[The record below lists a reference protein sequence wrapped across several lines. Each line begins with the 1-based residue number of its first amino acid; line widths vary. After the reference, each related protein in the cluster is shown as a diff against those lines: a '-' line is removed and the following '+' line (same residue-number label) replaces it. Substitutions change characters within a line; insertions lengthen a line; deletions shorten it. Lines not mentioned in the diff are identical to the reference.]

1 VFLSRVIPRL
11 LCCCLT
17 LALPTF
23 GAPGFR
29 VGDLWIVDTSVP
41 DVLQSQTLQ
50 APPELTASGKLQYEI
65 GFSTREQVDLGFLFD
80 SLTIA
85 LANADGSSAVN
96 LFTADV
102 FGLTIVPFSSTGLM
116 GNGGVAGQ
124 PTSLRTSLLDNPTM
138 SFAYAI
144 EVTLPP
150 SLAGTELRTTFSFFN
165 NGDDVPTRS
174 YATLIPEPST
184 LALVGV
190 GGAFALAAVNRKRAR
205 K

>member
-1 VFLSRVIPRL
+1 VFFARATLQL
-11 LCCCLT
+11 GCCLT
-17 LALPTF
+17 LALPVF

-65 GFSTREQVDLGFLFD
+65 GFSTRERVDLGFLFD
-80 SLTIA
+80 SLTVA
-85 LANADGSSAVN
+85 VASADGSGAVN

-102 FGLTIVPFSSTGLM
+102 FGLSLMPFSPTGLL
-116 GNGGVAGQ
+116 GNGAITAR
-124 PTSLRTSLLDNPTM
+124 PTSLRTSLLDNPTV
-138 SFAYAI
+138 SFAYAV

-150 SLAGTELRTTFSFFN
+150 ALAGTELRTTFNFFN
-165 NGDDVPTRS
+165 NGDDVPTQS

-184 LALVGV
+184 LALLSV
-190 GGAFALAAVNRKRAR
+190 GGAFCWWVIYQKRTRK
-205 K
+205 

>member
-1 VFLSRVIPRL
+1 VISRL
-11 LCCCLT
+11 LCCSLT
-17 LALPTF
+17 LALPAF

-50 APPELTASGKLQYEI
+50 APPELTASGKLRYEI

-102 FGLTIVPFSSTGLM
+102 FGLTLVPLSPTGLM
-116 GNGGVAGQ
+116 GSGGVNAQ
-124 PTSLRTSLLDNPTM
+124 PTSMRTALLDNPTV
-138 SFAYAI
+138 SFAYAV

-150 SLAGTELRTTFSFFN
+150 ALAGTELRTTFSFFN
-165 NGDDVPTRS
+165 NGDDIPTQS

-184 LALVGV
+184 LGLLGV
-190 GGAFALAAVNRKRAR
+190 GGAFVLLAVHRKRAR

>member
-1 VFLSRVIPRL
+1 MFLSRATL
-11 LCCCLT
+11 QLACCLT
-17 LALPTF
+17 LALPAF
-23 GAPGFR
+23 GAPAFR

-50 APPELTASGKLQYEI
+50 APPDLTASGKLQYEI
-65 GFSTREQVDLGFLFD
+65 GFSTREQADLGFLFD
-80 SLTIA
+80 SLTVA
-85 LANADGSSAVN
+85 LANADGSAAVN

-102 FGLTIVPFSSTGLM
+102 FGLTIVPFSPTGLM
-116 GNGGVAGQ
+116 GNGGVTAQ

-138 SFAYAI
+138 SFAYAV

-150 SLAGTELRTTFSFFN
+150 TLAGTELRTTFSFFN
-165 NGDDVPTRS
+165 NGDDVPTQS

-184 LALVGV
+184 WALLSVGA
-190 GGAFALAAVNRKRAR
+190 AFGLWSVNRKRPR